1 MSLEGL
7 PACAATFPTQA
18 PAPPRPERRAPSPL
32 LGPGAAVGPSPG
44 APARRGAA
52 GRGLGAEPAERVP
65 PAAPGMAAPWRWGV
79 PVTSQWRPARAP
91 GWARRGGGG
100 GGGGGSSS
108 PPSPAPAPAH
118 GPRPQRSAAS
128 GGGVAGA
135 RSPPPALAR
144 ERPRLCPRCT
154 WAMEEKLPA
163 AAAAAPALGI
173 AVDENNVRPGAL
185 RLIRELRPQ
194 WEPERVKTKLF
205 TDGITNKLMACY
217 MDEGMAD
224 AVLVRVYGRKTELFV
239 DRENELKN
247 FQVLRAHGCAPNLY
261 CTFQN
266 GLCYEFMQGMALG
279 PEHVRQPQIFR
290 LIAWEMAKMH
300 AIHANGSLPK
310 PSLWHKLHKY
320 LTIMKTDLITKA
332 SNPRFRQEV
341 PSLEVLEEE
350 VAWLKEYLSQL
361 GSPIVLCHNDLLCK
375 NIIYN
380 ATEGHVRFIDYEYA
394 GYNYQAF
401 DIGNHFNEFA
411 GVNEVDYSLYPSRDT
426 QLQWLRHYLQA
437 YKQLS
442 LENQGSEGGV
452 ISDQELE
459 TLYVQANQFA
469 LASHFLWACWALI
482 QDKYSTI
489 DFNFFSR
496 RE

>member
-1 MSLEGL
+1 
-7 PACAATFPTQA
+7 
-18 PAPPRPERRAPSPL
+18 
-32 LGPGAAVGPSPG
+32 
-44 APARRGAA
+44 
-52 GRGLGAEPAERVP
+52 
-65 PAAPGMAAPWRWGV
+65 MAAPWRWV
-79 PVTSQWRPARAP
+79 IPVTSQWWLARAPP

-100 GGGGGSSS
+100 ADSWVRGGGGGSS
-108 PPSPAPAPAH
+108 PPSPSPAPAH
-118 GPRPQRSAAS
+118 GPLPQRSAAS

-135 RSPPPALAR
+135 PSPPPAPAR
-144 ERPRLCPRCT
+144 ERPRLCPYCT
-154 WAMEEKLPA
+154 WTMEEKVSA
-163 AAAAAPALGI
+163 AAGLHGRRGYPAVRSLGI

-185 RLIRELRPQ
+185 QLIRELRPQ
-194 WEPERVKTKLF
+194 WETERVKTKLF

-266 GLCYEFMQGMALG
+266 GLCYEFMQGTALG
-279 PEHVRQPQIFR
+279 PEHVQQPQIF
-290 LIAWEMAKMH
+290 
-300 AIHANGSLPK
+300 
-310 PSLWHKLHKY
+310 
-320 LTIMKTDLITKA
+320 
-332 SNPRFRQEV
+332 RFRQEV
-341 PSLEVLEEE
+341 PSLEVLEQE
-350 VAWLKEYLSQL
+350 VAWLKEYLSPL

-380 ATEGHVRFIDYEYA
+380 ETEEHVRFIDYEYA

-442 LENQGSEGGV
+442 RENQGNGGGV
-452 ISDQELE
+452 VSDKELE

-489 DFNFFSR
+489 DFNFFRYARLRFKQYFKAKSVVTAL
-496 RE
+496 EMPK

>member
-1 MSLEGL
+1 
-7 PACAATFPTQA
+7 
-18 PAPPRPERRAPSPL
+18 
-32 LGPGAAVGPSPG
+32 
-44 APARRGAA
+44 
-52 GRGLGAEPAERVP
+52 
-65 PAAPGMAAPWRWGV
+65 MAAPWRWV
-79 PVTSQWRPARAP
+79 IPVTSQWWQARAPP

-100 GGGGGSSS
+100 ADSWVRGGGGGSSL
-108 PPSPAPAPAH
+108 PSPSPAPAH
-118 GPRPQRSAAS
+118 GPLPRRSAAS

-135 RSPPPALAR
+135 PSPPPALAR
-144 ERPRLCPRCT
+144 ARLRLCPHCT
-154 WAMEEKLPA
+154 WAMEEKVSA
-163 AAAAAPALGI
+163 AAGLHGRRGYPAVRCLGI

-185 RLIRELRPQ
+185 QLIRELRPQ
-194 WEPERVKTKLF
+194 WETERVKTKLF

-266 GLCYEFMQGMALG
+266 GLCYEFMQGTALG
-279 PEHVRQPQIFR
+279 PEHVQQPQIFR

-320 LTIMKTDLITKA
+320 LTIVKTEVITKA
-332 SNPRFRQEV
+332 SILRFRQEV
-341 PSLEVLEEE
+341 PSLEVLEQE

-380 ATEGHVRFIDYEYA
+380 ETEEHVRFIDYEYA

-442 LENQGSEGGV
+442 RENQGNGGGV
-452 ISDQELE
+452 VSDKELE

-489 DFNFFSR
+489 DFNFFRYARLRFKQYFKAKSVVTAL
-496 RE
+496 EMPK